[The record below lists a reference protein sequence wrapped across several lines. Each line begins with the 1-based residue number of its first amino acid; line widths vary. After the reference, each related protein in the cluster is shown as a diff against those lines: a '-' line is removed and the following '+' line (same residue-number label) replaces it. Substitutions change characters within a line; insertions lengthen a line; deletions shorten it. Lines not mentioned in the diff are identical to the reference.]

1 MPLELE
7 ALRNAITMASR
18 VVGVVLSSTLT
29 EAKAVFA
36 TFDVVEKLVSVLR
49 DVAFFIIAAMTCR
62 CRAARPKSPCGSE

>member
-1 MPLELE
+1 
-7 ALRNAITMASR
+7 MASR

-49 DVAFFIIAAMTCR
+49 DVAFFIIAAMTWR
-62 CRAARPKSPCGSE
+62 CRAARPKSPWGSE